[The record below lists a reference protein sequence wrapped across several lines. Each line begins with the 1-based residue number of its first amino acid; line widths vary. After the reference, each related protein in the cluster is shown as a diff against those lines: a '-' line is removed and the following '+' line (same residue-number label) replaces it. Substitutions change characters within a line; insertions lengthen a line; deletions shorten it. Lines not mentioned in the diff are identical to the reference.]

1 MPGPGD
7 AGSGL
12 DFAGEAEELE
22 AVSEILDSGQ
32 AGGKIIRGGAVRT
45 AAYVG
50 GILLGLVSTPFMVRH
65 LGVVDF
71 GRYITVS
78 SLIFIVSGITEGG
91 LTAIGV
97 REYSTRDAAGG
108 RRLIHNLLGMRVVLT
123 GVGIAGAVGFAA
135 AAGYV
140 PVMVAGTALA
150 GVGLLLSNYFGAF
163 YVPLTVRLKL
173 GQLAFVDLLRQAL
186 TSLFI
191 VVLVVAG
198 ARLLPFFGI
207 PIAVGAVTTAVVL
220 ALVRRTAPRT
230 PTFHFD
236 QWWEL
241 LRDSLPYAAATAI
254 GVLYFRVAVILMSI
268 IATARETGFYS
279 LGFRVIEIVSGV
291 PWLLVS
297 AALPVLTRA
306 ARADSE
312 RMQYTMQRLFEV
324 SLILGVWIAVSV
336 GLGSPFAV
344 DVVGGSSFKHSIP
357 VLSVLGGAMI
367 GTFLV
372 ATWGHGLLSMR
383 RNRALLG
390 ANLLAFALGTGLT
403 LGLAPAYGAI
413 GGAIATTGT
422 ELALALIYAVL
433 LVRHRPDLRPSLGVL
448 GPVAAASA
456 AALVPPLLLGTPSV
470 ASVAI
475 ASVIYFTVLVALR
488 AIPSEA
494 LQALQLRR

>member
-1 MPGPGD
+1 METGGPIVGRFLLQ
-7 AGSGL
+7 AAMRLRRSRALELL
-12 DFAGEAEELE
+12 D
-22 AVSEILDSGQ
+22 D
-32 AGGKIIRGGAVRT
+32 
-45 AAYVG
+45 
-50 GILLGLVSTPFMVRH
+50 LV
-65 LGVVDF
+65 
-71 GRYITVS
+71 
-78 SLIFIVSGITEGG
+78 
-91 LTAIGV
+91 
-97 REYSTRDAAGG
+97 
-108 RRLIHNLLGMRVVLT
+108 
-123 GVGIAGAVGFAA
+123 
-135 AAGYV
+135 
-140 PVMVAGTALA
+140 
-150 GVGLLLSNYFGAF
+150 
-163 YVPLTVRLKL
+163 
-173 GQLAFVDLLRQAL
+173 
-186 TSLFI
+186 
-191 VVLVVAG
+191 
-198 ARLLPFFGI
+198 
-207 PIAVGAVTTAVVL
+207 
-220 ALVRRTAPRT
+220 TAPRAS
-230 PTFHFD
+230 PEEVREAQFRRLSD
-236 QWWEL
+236 L
-241 LRDSLPYAAATAI
+241 LAHAEARVPYYREMFRFLGIRSCEIRSLED
-254 GVLYFRVAVILMSI
+254 F
-268 IATARETGFYS
+268 
-279 LGFRVIEIVSGV
+279 
-291 PWLLVS
+291 

-422 ELALALIYAVL
+422 ELALALTYAVL